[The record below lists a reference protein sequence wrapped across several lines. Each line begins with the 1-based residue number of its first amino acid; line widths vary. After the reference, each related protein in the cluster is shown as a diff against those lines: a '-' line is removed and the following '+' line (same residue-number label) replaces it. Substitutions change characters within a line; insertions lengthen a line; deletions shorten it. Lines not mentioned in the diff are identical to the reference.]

1 MPRLPRPA
9 VSKSLSRLHRACFAL
24 CWALLSLPAF
34 AAGDDPLMRAHAL
47 LAALDATVP
56 TETFAQTARD
66 YGAIVDEVRQAGA
79 SDATLIALRKVAAE
93 MRKRAQG
100 RLQSAEA
107 AAGDDEGALES
118 LYRSQVWEHLSF
130 AMSAFPF
137 WGSWLDLTLAE
148 RPSQAAN
155 RVQLLWRAKRGFRAA
170 SMQIYQ
176 PSLVYGGW
184 LGVGFVAR
192 AEGQDARARQIFDSL
207 KQALSFDPNH
217 PVRKVVEQEL
227 ARMDGRAPV
236 ATPGGAAPAA
246 ASAADR
252 YAVQRAEAFTLLAQ
266 HRKTKAG
273 ARDAAATLREVI
285 DGGGMSMQLLV
296 DILGYQ
302 AEIVGEDLREYTD
315 LVGAEFAFTNE
326 QWFTAVQKYQAF
338 FAQNA
343 RGVDLKFDRFRYRHA
358 LASFKADLTVEA
370 AQIAERLLQTP
381 RLEPELRKAAT
392 KLAYVARAK
401 RLDSKS
407 TADARTALNV
417 AAKRFLDASPSDPDA
432 DGARVVLAQS
442 TGDTGQAL
450 KLLGGVKQG
459 SPLQG
464 GVATTRFYVIARQ
477 FAKVAN
483 SMDGGVEA
491 LARQGIDAWDELPS
505 DDKKRQENYAFY
517 LQLKAV
523 ADKDPAAVLAEI
535 ERAAQKPEASAT
547 SLRAYFWARLR
558 CYDRLGDPRR
568 AQRDITALGDAPVPS
583 WMAEALYP
591 WVRKQPDLA
600 VQAEYAALLA
610 PKLKSLPDMERRFR
624 LLEIEN
630 LLALA
635 RGEDAYERAR
645 ALIRDYPKAG
655 DGYRML
661 AKSAQATRRLVEAD
675 NAWAVITDKVPPSF
689 DVWWEGMLSRIE
701 LRAAS
706 TRPASACELVG
717 KVARQPK
724 APNAGFERRWADLRK
739 RVVCGAPS

>member
-1 MPRLPRPA
+1 MPRPFRFIA
-9 VSKSLSRLHRACFAL
+9 SRFVPGWRVACGLL
-24 CWALLSLPAF
+24 CCVLLSLTAS
-34 AAGDDPLMRAHAL
+34 AASEDPLMRAHAL
-47 LAALDATVP
+47 LAALDPTVP
-56 TETFAQTARD
+56 TETYAQTARD

-79 SDATLIALRKVAAE
+79 ADATLIALRKVAAE

-137 WGSWLDLTLAE
+137 WGSWLDLALAE

-227 ARMDGRAPV
+227 ARMDGRAPM
-236 ATPGGAAPAA
+236 ATPASAAPAG
-246 ASAADR
+246 AADR

-266 HRKTKAG
+266 HRKTKVG
-273 ARDAAATLREVI
+273 AREAAAKLREII
-285 DGGGMSMQLLV
+285 DGGGMQMSLLI

-338 FAQNA
+338 FARTA
-343 RGVDLKFDRFRYRHA
+343 RGVDMNFERFRYRHA
-358 LASFKADLTVEA
+358 LASFNADLTVEA
-370 AQIAERLLQTP
+370 AQIAERLLKTP
-381 RLEPELRKAAT
+381 QLEPELRKAAT

-407 TADARTALNV
+407 TADARTALDV
-417 AAKRFLDASPSDPDA
+417 AARRFLDASPSDPDA

-464 GVATTRFYVIARQ
+464 GVAMTRFHVIARQ
-477 FAKVAN
+477 FAKIAN
-483 SMDGGVEA
+483 SLDGGVEA
-491 LARQGIDAWDELPS
+491 LARQGLNAWDELPS
-505 DDKKRQENYAFY
+505 DEKKRQENYAFY

-523 ADKDPAAVLAEI
+523 ADKDPAAVLAEV
-535 ERAAQKPEASAT
+535 ERAAQKPEASSS

-568 AQRDITALGDAPVPS
+568 AQRDIAGLGDAPVPS

-610 PKLKSLPDMERRFR
+610 PRLGQLPDMERRFR

-635 RGEDAYERAR
+635 RGEEAYARAR
-645 ALIRDYPKAG
+645 ALIKDYPKAG

-661 AKSAQATRRLVEAD
+661 ARSAQQTKRLVEAD

-701 LRAAS
+701 LRAGS

-724 APNAGFERRWADLRK
+724 APKPEFERRWADLRK
-739 RVVCGAPS
+739 RVDCGAAS